1 MALLC
6 LGKTPSF
13 SSLKERLPQTSAVIK
28 LLYMEQHISVLLGAL
43 EASQHGLTKLE
54 GRIAAYLLAR
64 PETILVETSAE
75 VARTLD
81 ISPMTVT
88 RFYRKLGFDGV
99 LDARTAARRQAF
111 GPETRRID
119 QRFASVDQ
127 WQGADGA
134 AQDAD
139 LCKAAIDAA
148 FALRETDTWKSIV
161 PLVSG
166 ANSVHAIGFQT
177 MHSLADGLCRRLA
190 YLRDRV
196 HVLDGTDGVYAGL
209 LPAPGERMTLI
220 MIDTFRY
227 GAHGPLLAKFA
238 RERGVDVVIF
248 ADEFCDWAARI
259 TPHVLRYAAETR
271 FVLALPIGITTGLNL
286 LLQDVS
292 SALGD
297 AARERIA
304 KLSDAQ
310 EHFGLFLD

>member
-1 MALLC
+1 M
-6 LGKTPSF
+6 
-13 SSLKERLPQTSAVIK
+13 EHRL
-28 LLYMEQHISVLLGAL
+28 SVLLGAIA
-43 EASQHGLTKLE
+43 ASEPGLTKLE

-64 PETILVETSAE
+64 PETILLETSAE

-99 LDARTAARRQAF
+99 LDARTAARRRAF

-119 QRFASVDQ
+119 QRFASAEAL
-127 WQGADGA
+127 QGAKDTS
-134 AQDAD
+134 QDAD
-139 LCKAAIDAA
+139 LGHAAIEAA
-148 FALRETDTWKSIV
+148 FALRETDTWKSVV
-161 PLVSG
+161 PLVAG
-166 ANSVHAIGFQT
+166 ADSVHAIGFQT
-177 MHSLADGLCRRLA
+177 MHFLADGLCRRLA

-196 HVLDGTDGVYAGL
+196 HILDGIDGVYAGL

-248 ADEFCDWAARI
+248 ADEFCDWAAGI
-259 TPHVLRYAAETR
+259 TPHVMRYPAETR
-271 FVLALPIGITTGLNL
+271 FVLAMPIGITTGLNL

-292 SALGD
+292 TALGEV
-297 AARERIA
+297 ARARIA

>member
-1 MALLC
+1 MEHRLTALRDAIAASE
-6 LGKTPSF
+6 PS
-13 SSLKERLPQTSAVIK
+13 
-28 LLYMEQHISVLLGAL
+28 
-43 EASQHGLTKLE
+43 LTKLE
-54 GRIAAYLLAR
+54 GRIASYLLAR
-64 PETILVETSAE
+64 PEAILVETSAE

-99 LDARTAARRQAF
+99 LDARATARRRAF

-119 QRFASVDQ
+119 QRFASAETLQ
-127 WQGADGA
+127 SEEGRK
-134 AQDAD
+134 QDAD
-139 LCKAAIDAA
+139 LGQAAIAA
-148 FALRETDTWKSIV
+148 AYELRETDAWKAIV
-161 PLVSG
+161 ALVSG
-166 ANSVHAIGFQT
+166 AASVHAIGFQT

-209 LPAPGERMTLI
+209 LPAPGESMTLI

-227 GAHGPLLAKFA
+227 GAHGPLLAQFA
-238 RERGVDVVIF
+238 RDRGVDVIIF
-248 ADEFCDWAARI
+248 ADEFCDWATGI
-259 TPHVLRYAAETR
+259 TPHVLRYPAETQ
-271 FVLALPIGITTGLNL
+271 FVLAMPIGITTGLNL

-292 SALGD
+292 IALGD
-297 AARERIA
+297 VARARIA

>member
-1 MALLC
+1 M
-6 LGKTPSF
+6 
-13 SSLKERLPQTSAVIK
+13 EHRL
-28 LLYMEQHISVLLGAL
+28 SVLLSAIA
-43 EASQHGLTKLE
+43 ASEPGLTKLE
-54 GRIAAYLLAR
+54 SRIAAYLLAR

-99 LDARTAARRQAF
+99 LDARTTARRRAF

-119 QRFASVDQ
+119 QRFAS
-127 WQGADGA
+127 AEA
-134 AQDAD
+134 LQDAD
-139 LCKAAIDAA
+139 DKRPDIDLGLAAIEAA
-148 FALRETDTWKSIV
+148 FALRETDTWKAIV
-161 PLVSG
+161 PLVAGSD
-166 ANSVHAIGFQT
+166 SVHAIGFQT
-177 MHSLADGLCRRLA
+177 MHFLADGLCRRLA

-196 HVLDGTDGVYAGL
+196 HILDGIDGVYAGL
-209 LPAPGERMTLI
+209 LPEQGERMTLI

-248 ADEFCDWAARI
+248 ADEFCDWAAGI
-259 TPHVLRYAAETR
+259 TPHVLRYPAETH
-271 FVLALPIGITTGLNL
+271 FVLAMPIGITTGLNL

-292 SALGD
+292 TDLGD
-297 AARERIA
+297 AARMRIA

>member
-1 MALLC
+1 M
-6 LGKTPSF
+6 
-13 SSLKERLPQTSAVIK
+13 EHRLSEILSAI
-28 LLYMEQHISVLLGAL
+28 A
-43 EASQHGLTKLE
+43 ASEPGLTKLE
-54 GRIAAYLLAR
+54 SRIAAYLLAR

-99 LDARTAARRQAF
+99 QDARIAARRRAF

-119 QRFASVDQ
+119 QRFASAETLQSED
-127 WQGADGA
+127 DRK
-134 AQDAD
+134 QDAD
-139 LCKAAIDAA
+139 LGQAAIAAA
-148 FALRETDTWKSIV
+148 FELRESDAWKTIV
-161 PLVSG
+161 ALVAG
-166 ANSVHAIGFQT
+166 ADSVHAIGFQT
-177 MHSLADGLCRRLA
+177 MHFLADGLCRRLA

-196 HVLDGTDGVYAGL
+196 HILDGIDGVYAGL

-227 GAHGPLLAKFA
+227 GAHGPLLAQFA

-248 ADEFCDWAARI
+248 ADEFCDWATGI
-259 TPHVLRYAAETR
+259 TPHVLRYPAETR
-271 FVLALPIGITTGLNL
+271 FVLAMPIGITTGLNL

-292 SALGD
+292 AALGD
-297 AARERIA
+297 DARARIA